1 MKIKHFIL
9 AVMLVLAL
17 ASVPGAWA
25 DGDVIVV
32 GDGES
37 HMKEPEETPVFD
49 SEGFYDDL
57 RDITEFPSYE
67 RYYQE
72 TEDSS
77 YAGFEFWLA
86 EQAERGSELTAV
98 EYAFLASSY
107 TPTLAAN
114 EDEKHPGAVETTAG
128 LWYYDKNKAKKY
140 LDRALQMDPND
151 YRVVFAA
158 SSYYHNL
165 GQITDDK
172 GTHWLYRE
180 LANKWDKR
188 YLELISQIDP
198 NDESV
203 QNTKKQIDWYEEEVR
218 PFGVGALTS
227 ARTAPDLLEA
237 DKKPYTSVT
246 ERVIQAVVPARGF
259 DPSNPDSLLFYG
271 SLIVLALIVIYVGSS
286 AVIRKRRKDRP
297 RRK

>member
-1 MKIKHFIL
+1 MKVKHFTL

-17 ASVPGAWA
+17 ASVPGVWA

-49 SEGFYDDL
+49 GAGLHDDL
-57 RDITEFPSYE
+57 MDISKFPSYE
-67 RYYQE
+67 IYQQE
-72 TEDSS
+72 TGDNS

-86 EQAERGSELTAV
+86 DRAERGSELTAV
-98 EYAFLASSY
+98 EYAFLAFSY
-107 TPTLAAN
+107 TPVLAPDSKN
-114 EDEKHPGAVETTAG
+114 PGAMETTAG
-128 LWYYDKNKAKKY
+128 LWYYDKDKAKKY
-140 LDRALQMDPND
+140 LDKALQMDPDD
-151 YRVVFAA
+151 YRVVSAA
-158 SSYYHNL
+158 SDYYHSL
-165 GQITDDK
+165 GQITEDK

-203 QNTKKQIDWYEEEVR
+203 QNTRKQIDWYEEEVR
-218 PFGVGALTS
+218 PFGVSALTS
-227 ARTAPDLLEA
+227 ARTAPDLLET

-246 ERVIQAVVPARGF
+246 ERVIQVVVPAGGF
-259 DPSNPDSLLFYG
+259 ELNNSESLLFYG
-271 SLIVLALIVIYVGSS
+271 SLILLALVVIYVASS